1 MQKINQK
8 IDAFQK
14 RFFLDFDRF
23 WEGKWSQVGSKIVS
37 EIDVNFER
45 PIFTK
50 TNKKQLFFINFCEFW
65 DPSWVPK
72 CIKNQS
78 KNLIE
83 DKVRLSIDFSRF
95 WSILGGKLGSK
106 WLQKSMQKRI
116 EKTMQI
122 QMRFGCVLGGCSD
135 GRAMASKPRP
145 PPHTLLKKST
155 YKHKRT

>member
-1 MQKINQK
+1 MPFKN
-8 IDAFQK
+8 D
-14 RFFLDFDRF
+14 FFWILIYFGR
-23 WEGKWSQVGSKIVS
+23 ERSQVGSKIVS

-45 PIFTK
+45 PMFTK
-50 TNKKQLFFINFCEFW
+50 TYKNQQTIYVFCEFW

-78 KNLIE
+78 KNLLE

-95 WSILGGKLGSK
+95 WLILGSKLGLK

-122 QMRFGCVLGGCSD
+122 QMRFGCVLGGCSV
-135 GRAMASKPRP
+135 GRAMEGRA
-145 PPHTLLKKST
+145 
-155 YKHKRT
+155 